1 MNHRNRNACSI
12 NVSLDS
18 QTLALLD
25 KSGHALARYRI
36 STALNGAGELNG
48 SGCTPRGQHYVRAMV
63 GAGLPINTVFRARR
77 PTGEIYSPEL
87 AVAHPNR
94 DWILS
99 RIIWLCGQETGKNR
113 GSNVDTFRRFIYI
126 HGTPDTE
133 PMGQALSHG
142 CVRMRNSDVIELF
155 DCIWAGIPVAIR

>member
-1 MNHRNRNACSI
+1 MNHRNLNAYSI

-18 QTLALLD
+18 QTLTLLD

-36 STALNGAGELNG
+36 STALNGAGELNS
-48 SGCTPRGQHYVRAMV
+48 SGCTPRGQHYIRAMV
-63 GAGLPINTVFRARR
+63 GAGLPANTVFRARR

-87 AVAHPNR
+87 AAAHPKR

-99 RIIWLCGQETGKNR
+99 RIIWLCGRETGKNR

-155 DCIWAGIPVAIR
+155 DCVWAGMPVAIR